1 MTVSPTATATP
12 ASSIFR
18 NACPRTSPSK
28 NGIVCAPAHMSDI
41 VDGGACC
48 SRQKSAAE
56 ERGGAAEDN
65 AGQRK
70 AGRADL
76 QVGCEAD
83 LAIDEM
89 VILMTPPV
97 YLC

>member
-56 ERGGAAEDN
+56 ERGGGRRRTMLGN
-65 AGQRK
+65 GRPGGQTCRLDV
-70 AGRADL
+70 R
-76 QVGCEAD
+76 Q
-83 LAIDEM
+83 
-89 VILMTPPV
+89 T
-97 YLC
+97 

>member
-56 ERGGAAEDN
+56 ERGGGGG
-65 AGQRK
+65 GQCWATEGR
-70 AGRADL
+70 AGRPA
-76 QVGCEAD
+76 GW
-83 LAIDEM
+83 M
-89 VILMTPPV
+89 
-97 YLC
+97 